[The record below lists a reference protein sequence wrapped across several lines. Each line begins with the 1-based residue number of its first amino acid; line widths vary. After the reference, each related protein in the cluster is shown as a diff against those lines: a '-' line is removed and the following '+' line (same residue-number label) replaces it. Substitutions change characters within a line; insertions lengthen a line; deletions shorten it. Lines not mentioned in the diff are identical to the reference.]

1 MTPSFITPSLLVAGA
16 IVMLIAAQLV
26 GIRARRARRA
36 RRAAH
41 ERNAELAREVAA
53 QLMAVTRRKTTL
65 FDADSVSHYQG
76 SADQSGDGTPSARQ
90 IPRR

>member
-1 MTPSFITPSLLVAGA
+1 METIMTPSLLVAGA
-16 IVMLIAAQLV
+16 IVMLIAARLV
-26 GIRARRARRA
+26 DIRARRA

-53 QLMAVTRRKTTL
+53 QLMAVKRRKTTL